1 MPGPGGPWGE
11 KLVQAVRD
19 GLVGEELVND
29 KTARLLRLAPGVGAL
44 GAPGAP
50 ADDAPGSPVAT
61 ANSAGA
67 RGSTARRP
75 RLVEADLLRAVA
87 ADSFVLLRNQ
97 GGALPLKLPGL
108 RRVALIGPN
117 ALYPVVQGGGS
128 AGVMPASVSSPVDGL
143 RAALRG
149 KAELVTAVGCR
160 TWHPLP
166 ELPAPSASRPGNRGG
181 RRPS

>member
-1 MPGPGGPWGE
+1 MTH
-11 KLVQAVRD
+11 R
-19 GLVGEELVND
+19 GL
-29 KTARLLRLAPGVGAL
+29 
-44 GAPGAP
+44 
-50 ADDAPGSPVAT
+50 VAT
-61 ANSAGA
+61 ADSAGA
-67 RGSTARRP
+67 DGSTARRP

-87 ADSFVLLRNQ
+87 ADSFVLLRNE

-149 KAELVTAVGCR
+149 KAELVTAVG
-160 TWHPLP
+160 LP
-166 ELPAPSASRPGNRGG
+166 HLACPARASAQRASRPGNRGG